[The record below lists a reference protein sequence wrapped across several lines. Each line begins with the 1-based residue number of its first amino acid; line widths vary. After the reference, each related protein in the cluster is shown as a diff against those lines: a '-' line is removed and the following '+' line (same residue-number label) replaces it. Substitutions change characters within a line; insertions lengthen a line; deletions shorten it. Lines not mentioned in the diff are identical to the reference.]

1 MIRRFAQAAG
11 MSEQELRDGAEV
23 QEDYVDQLRA
33 IGIRLGASGE
43 DIADS
48 TRMISTELKA
58 YGLEDLTNPLF
69 EAISKGSAGLS
80 EESMNL
86 IRAFPGLYETV
97 EQLAYDFQT
106 TGELPKRAGRDL
118 ATLLRNLG
126 PEQMEF
132 SSALYT
138 AGVEGAAG
146 IQNLNKNISKLSL
159 EQFEKFNEELD
170 TSRFTMINTF
180 NKLGF
185 IVNQG
190 TATIGDFGKTMLI
203 TALGFD
209 EMADETVNF
218 SEGLV
223 NMSTSLKEFIGN
235 TFGRESAIYIA
246 VEQFADYM
254 TTMFGGKKDGE
265 SQLDYEKRL
274 DEARTLFVG
283 TISTF
288 AQEMGDDLNA
298 LLTSGSISTL
308 VSNFFE
314 DLMDDMAL
322 SVNKATGGMLFSNR
336 VDEIYAKQLIDG
348 RIGAGQYNEHVG
360 NYFEGGSAEE
370 LTNQMIGN
378 NARQAMEDSGVSRNL
393 SKLSGRKLISTD
405 ITAGTPELVE
415 AFDDYAKFINA
426 LAGSLYDVDRDF
438 EDDYFRLFDFGND
451 GQGRTIIKDGL
462 DPGDVARAESM
473 QRMMQ
478 ERYVQAVRLNAE
490 TFTAYNNFAKIA
502 AANNIKLENADEINR
517 IGSGHYGTSVNWVI
531 DNVTIDTDAIG
542 TDDDSGA
549 ERFDLEQF
557 MKAYR
562 SGNFALSDFDAM
574 LPIMQSNLNDAITNT
589 LAYSPLTG
597 FSGQEDGQDG
607 AYVFNSIKG
616 KNRSA
621 FFETNSN
628 ADADVKLLNKKLLE
642 YIEGGLTR
650 KETVDLKTM
659 MNTVEKR
666 YGNLTEEDKDL
677 LKEMRQLVER
687 VSTLTNEISKTNKID
702 KGDTTS
708 GG

>member
-1 MIRRFAQAAG
+1 
-11 MSEQELRDGAEV
+11 
-23 QEDYVDQLRA
+23 
-33 IGIRLGASGE
+33 
-43 DIADS
+43 
-48 TRMISTELKA
+48 
-58 YGLEDLTNPLF
+58 
-69 EAISKGSAGLS
+69 
-80 EESMNL
+80 
-86 IRAFPGLYETV
+86 
-97 EQLAYDFQT
+97 
-106 TGELPKRAGRDL
+106 
-118 ATLLRNLG
+118 
-126 PEQMEF
+126 
-132 SSALYT
+132 
-138 AGVEGAAG
+138 
-146 IQNLNKNISKLSL
+146 
-159 EQFEKFNEELD
+159 
-170 TSRFTMINTF
+170 
-180 NKLGF
+180 
-185 IVNQG
+185 
-190 TATIGDFGKTMLI
+190 
-203 TALGFD
+203 
-209 EMADETVNF
+209 
-218 SEGLV
+218 
-223 NMSTSLKEFIGN
+223 
-235 TFGRESAIYIA
+235 
-246 VEQFADYM
+246 M